1 METRLFDR
9 AYDGALDHGVLAC
22 LPVELAAEISSVR
35 AERVDEIRVRCGQSC
50 SLTVGGKNLVL
61 RSRVSRRQM
70 DETVRRMCDGSLYAY
85 SDTINRGYIT
95 MSGGVR
101 VGIVGRAVVQRG
113 GIGGVYDISSLCI
126 RLPHRAPDVGAPI
139 VELLK
144 KDGYRHGI
152 LVFSPPGVGKTTLL
166 RAVVAKI
173 AGGASPTRTAVI
185 DTRGEIGCF
194 LPDGLCVDMLSGYPK
209 GLGIEIAS
217 RTLNPEII
225 VCDEIGGNREEAE
238 AILEAHNCG
247 VPLLATA
254 HASNT
259 RELLAK
265 VGCASLH
272 RAGIFSYYV
281 GISRSGGCDYDYVIE
296 KADEL

>member
-1 METRLFDR
+1 MQTRLFDR
-9 AYDGALDHGVLAC
+9 IYDTELDREVLAC
-22 LPVELAAEISSVR
+22 LPVELAAEISAVR
-35 AERVDEIRVRCGQSC
+35 AERIDEIRVRCGQSC

-85 SDTINRGYIT
+85 SDTINKGYII

-101 VGIVGRAVVQRG
+101 VGIVGRAVTQWG
-113 GIGGVYDISSLCI
+113 SIGGVYDISALCI
-126 RLPHRAPDVGAPI
+126 RIPHRAPDVGAPV

-144 KDGYRHGI
+144 KDGYRRGI

-173 AGGASPTRTAVI
+173 AGGASPKRTAVI
-185 DTRGEIGCF
+185 DTRGELGCF
-194 LPDGLCVDMLSGYPK
+194 LPEGLCVDMLSGYPR
-209 GLGIEIAS
+209 GQGIEIAS
-217 RTLNPEII
+217 RTLNPEVI

-254 HASNT
+254 HAEST
-259 RELLAK
+259 RELLSKSALS
-265 VGCASLH
+265 SLH

-281 GISRSGGCDYDYVIE
+281 GISRAEGKDYCYSIK